1 MLVLQIPAN
10 QTIWNVQVLQRMT
23 LIFQAQV
30 GSVIDTDI
38 DIIITDADMVS
49 DREISDTK
57 KRYFTSV
64 QPTSC

>member
-30 GSVIDTDI
+30 GSDTDTDI
-38 DIIITDADMVS
+38 DIITDADMVS

>member
-1 MLVLQIPAN
+1 
-10 QTIWNVQVLQRMT
+10 MT